1 MISYNKKNLCEA
13 LMDEGFTKQE
23 ALKAIDRLVADVRKQ
38 LAKGNSIQV
47 RGFGTLSVVVRKA
60 KKARD
65 IYHKTIVEV
74 PEHRDVKFTPSK
86 DIKEALL

>member
-65 IYHKTIVEV
+65 IYHNTIVEV

>member
-65 IYHKTIVEV
+65 IFHGKTIEV
-74 PEHRDVKFTPSK
+74 PAHRDVKFTPSK

>member
-60 KKARD
+60 KKAHD
-65 IYHKTIVEV
+65 IYHNTIVEV
-74 PEHRDVKFTPSK
+74 PEHRAVKFTPSK